1 MADERALLTD
11 LKITLRRN
19 ELRPVY
25 VVDSERSRVPNSA
38 TVVNDLQTTS
48 GRENLGQAVI
58 LRLLTERGELTA
70 LGHPEYGSR
79 IYELLG
85 QPNTETS
92 RNLLKLFILESLQA
106 EPRIKTVIEARI
118 TPATALRNVPETF
131 KVNVLLRV
139 QPISDLAIVTIGPFI
154 LEL

>member
-1 MADERALLTD
+1 
-11 LKITLRRN
+11 
-19 ELRPVY
+19 
-25 VVDSERSRVPNSA
+25 
-38 TVVNDLQTTS
+38 
-48 GRENLGQAVI
+48 
-58 LRLLTERGELTA
+58 
-70 LGHPEYGSR
+70 
-79 IYELLG
+79 
-85 QPNTETS
+85 
-92 RNLLKLFILESLQA
+92 LQA